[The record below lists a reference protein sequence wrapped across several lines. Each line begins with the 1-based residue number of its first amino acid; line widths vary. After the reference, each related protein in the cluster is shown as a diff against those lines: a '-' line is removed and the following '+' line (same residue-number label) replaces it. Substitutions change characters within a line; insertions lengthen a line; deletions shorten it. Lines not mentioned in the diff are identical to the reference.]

1 MVLAMRHFDA
11 EATRA
16 ALSFPALIEALRQMF
31 IEGCE
36 VPQRHQHAVEQDLT
50 LLIMPAWQRGGQNSL
65 LGIKTVSI
73 APGNADR
80 GLPGLFS
87 SYMLF
92 DAQTGQPLAM
102 LDGNEITSRRTAAA
116 SALAA
121 SRLAAPSARRL
132 LVVGSGRVAA
142 LLPEAYRAGLPALEE
157 IQVWARRPE
166 AAAQLADQWRA
177 QGFNAKAVPDLAA
190 ASQQA
195 DIISCATLAREPLIR
210 AEWLQPGSHLDLIGG
225 FTPQMR
231 EAHSNCFADAD
242 LWVDTDEPL
251 RKSGDLL
258 QPLAEGLITPAS
270 VRGDLA
276 ALCHLTPGAAHQ
288 PSRRTVFKSVGTG
301 LEDLAAASLVY
312 GLPLAR

>member
-1 MVLAMRHFDA
+1 MQHLDA

-16 ALSFPALIEALRQMF
+16 ALPFPALIEALRQLF

-36 VPQRHQHAVEQDLT
+36 VPQRHQHVIGQDLR
-50 LLIMPAWQRGGQNSL
+50 LLIMPAWQSGGL

-87 SYMLF
+87 SYTLF

-142 LLPEAYRAGLPALEE
+142 LLPEAYRAALPGLEE

-166 AAAQLADQWRA
+166 AAVQIAHQWRA
-177 QGFNAKAVPDLAA
+177 QGFNARAVPDLAGA
-190 ASQQA
+190 CKQA
-195 DIISCATLAREPLIR
+195 DIISCATLAREPLIQ

-231 EAHSNCFADAD
+231 EAHSSCFAEAE
-242 LWVDTDEPL
+242 LWVDTDEAL

-276 ALCHLTPGAAHQ
+276 TLSRLAPGAAHP

-312 GLPLAR
+312 GLPLPR

>member
-1 MVLAMRHFDA
+1 MRHFDA

-16 ALSFPALIEALRQMF
+16 ALPFPALIEALRQLF
-31 IEGCE
+31 VEGCE
-36 VPQRHQHAVEQDLT
+36 VPQRHQHAVGQDLT
-50 LLIMPAWQRGGQNSL
+50 LLIMPAWQSGGL

-87 SYMLF
+87 SYTLF

-121 SRLAAPSARRL
+121 SRLASPAARRL

-142 LLPEAYRAGLPALEE
+142 LLPEAYRAALPGLEE

-166 AAAQLADQWRA
+166 AAEQIAEHWRA
-177 QGFNAKAVPDLAA
+177 LGIEAQAVSDLAA
-190 ASQQA
+190 ACRQA
-195 DIISCATLAREPLIR
+195 DIISCATLAREPLIQ
-210 AEWLQPGSHLDLIGG
+210 AGWLRPGSHLDLIGG

-231 EAHSNCFADAD
+231 EAHSNCFADAE
-242 LWVDTDEPL
+242 LWVDTDEAL
-251 RKSGDLL
+251 CKSGDLL

-276 ALCHLTPGAAHQ
+276 ALSRLAPGTAHKADQ
-288 PSRRTVFKSVGTG
+288 RTVFKSVGTG
-301 LEDLAAASLVY
+301 LEDLAAAC
-312 GLPLAR
+312 LAFAQP

>member
-1 MVLAMRHFDA
+1 MRHFDA

-16 ALSFPALIEALRQMF
+16 ALPFPALISALERMF

-36 VPQRHQHAVEQDLT
+36 VPQRHQHQLGQDLT
-50 LLIMPAWQRGGQNSL
+50 LLIMPAWQLGGL

-73 APGNADR
+73 APGNANQ

-87 SYMLF
+87 SYSLF
-92 DAQTGQPLAM
+92 DAKTGQPLAM

-121 SRLAAPSARRL
+121 SRLANPASSTL

-142 LLPEAYRAGLPALEE
+142 LLPEAYRAAMPGLKRML
-157 IQVWARRPE
+157 VWARRPE
-166 AAAQLADQWRA
+166 AAKELVEQWQALGIEATAAD
-177 QGFNAKAVPDLAA
+177 DLAQA
-190 ASQQA
+190 CAEA
-195 DIISCATLAREPLIR
+195 DIVSCATLAREPLIR
-210 AEWLQPGSHLDLIGG
+210 AEWLKPGSHLDLIGG

-231 EAHSNCFADAD
+231 EAHSNCFVDAD
-242 LWVDTDEPL
+242 LWVDTDEAL

-276 ALCHLTPGAAHQ
+276 ALCRLAPGAAHQ
-288 PSRRTVFKSVGTG
+288 TGQRSVFKSVGTG
-301 LEDLAAASLVY
+301 LEDLAAARLVY
-312 GLPLAR
+312 TS

>member
-1 MVLAMRHFDA
+1 MRHFDA

-16 ALSFPALIEALRQMF
+16 ALPFPALISALERMF

-36 VPQRHQHAVEQDLT
+36 VPQRHQHQLGQDLT
-50 LLIMPAWQRGGQNSL
+50 LLIMPAWQLGGL

-73 APGNADR
+73 APGNAEQ

-87 SYMLF
+87 SYSLF
-92 DAQTGQPLAM
+92 DASTGQPLAM

-121 SRLAAPSARRL
+121 SRLANPASSTL

-142 LLPEAYRAGLPALEE
+142 LLPAAYRAAMPGLKRVL
-157 IQVWARRPE
+157 VWARRPE
-166 AAAQLADQWRA
+166 AAKELVEQWQALGIEATVAD
-177 QGFNAKAVPDLAA
+177 DLAPA
-190 ASQQA
+190 CAQA
-195 DIISCATLAREPLIR
+195 DIVSCATLAREPLIR
-210 AEWLQPGSHLDLIGG
+210 AEWLKPGSHLDLIGG

-231 EAHSNCFADAD
+231 EAHSDCFVDAA
-242 LWVDTDEPL
+242 LWVDTDEAL

-258 QPLAEGLITPAS
+258 QPLAEGVITPAS

-276 ALCHLTPGAAHQ
+276 ALCRLAPGAAHQ
-288 PSRRTVFKSVGTG
+288 ANKRSVFKSVGTG
-301 LEDLAAASLVY
+301 LEDLAAARLVY
-312 GLPLAR
+312 TS

>member
-1 MVLAMRHFDA
+1 MRHFDA

-16 ALSFPALIEALRQMF
+16 ALPFPALIEALRQMF

-36 VPQRHQHAVEQDLT
+36 VPQRHQHSVGQDLT
-50 LLIMPAWQRGGQNSL
+50 LLIMPAWQRGGKNPL

-87 SYMLF
+87 SYSLF
-92 DAQTGQPLAM
+92 DATSGQPLALM
-102 LDGNEITSRRTAAA
+102 DGNEITSRRTAAS

-132 LVVGSGRVAA
+132 LVVGSGRVAT
-142 LLPEAYRAGLPALEE
+142 LLPEAYRACLPGLEE

-166 AAAQLADQWRA
+166 VAAQLADRWCA
-177 QGFNAKAVPDLAA
+177 QGFNARAVPDLAA
-190 ASQQA
+190 ASKQA
-195 DIISCATLAREPLIR
+195 DIISCATLAREPLIQ

-231 EAHSNCFADAD
+231 EAQSKCFADAD
-242 LWVDTDEPL
+242 LWVDTDEAL

-258 QPLAEGLITPAS
+258 RPLAEGLITPAS

-276 ALCHLTPGAAHQ
+276 TLCHLTPGAAHQ

-312 GLPLAR
+312 GLPLGR